1 MALLLV
7 IFRIAVVLFVFIYIE
22 FSVIL
27 FWFFVVEFVIVS
39 MSILLR
45 LYKLMMSLLV
55 LIIVLFDWAIN
66 FVMLLISLLK
76 INEFDVFV
84 EYLLNTLCCFVILF
98 VIVFVLVAFF
108 SLVVSKIMGDGVGFL
123 LFCNNEI
130 VLLFIFV
137 VFLLVIKVKFKF
149 WILIV

>member
-1 MALLLV
+1 
-7 IFRIAVVLFVFIYIE
+7 
-22 FSVIL
+22 
-27 FWFFVVEFVIVS
+27 
-39 MSILLR
+39 
-45 LYKLMMSLLV
+45 
-55 LIIVLFDWAIN
+55 
-66 FVMLLISLLK
+66 MLLISLLK

-149 WILIV
+149 